1 MENDVEV
8 YDKVM
13 ERLFKDETEF
23 NILGEDSV
31 TNKFHLCIR
40 DGVKAA
46 VISEMFD
53 EREHQYSGL
62 LETNHYDK
70 SGLDICYYKNNVGD
84 SLYGKIGDGLS
95 IPRELI
101 LCDDCTAEVFLQ
113 VGNVNDRFTLFLSVL
128 ESDEEEKSIIRF
140 IVKDV
145 GSFYLTDTVEVWK
158 RS

>member
-1 MENDVEV
+1 MENHMEI

-23 NILGEDSV
+23 HILGEDSV
-31 TNKFHLCIR
+31 IKKFYLCIK

-46 VISEMFD
+46 AISEMFG
-53 EREHQYSGL
+53 ECTHNYSGSL
-62 LETNHYDK
+62 DTNHHDK
-70 SGLDICYYKNNVGD
+70 SGLDICHYKNNVGD